1 MSIRH
6 PRFPTLLAMALAGAP
21 ATPLLA
27 QSSWE
32 EDLAAEIQI
41 MEDCTVAFLSQIVER
56 QVGGRSLI
64 MAKVHCEDG
73 RAFDATRED
82 SFAAFEFRA
91 CEPEEEPAAC

>member
-1 MSIRH
+1 MPIRH
-6 PRFPTLLAMALAGAP
+6 PAFPAVLALALA
-21 ATPLLA
+21 ATPITAAFA
-27 QSSWE
+27 QASWE
-32 EDLAAEIQI
+32 EDLAAEVLI
-41 MEDCTVAFLSQIVER
+41 MEDCTVSFLSQIVER
-56 QVGGRSLI
+56 KIDGRSLV

>member
-6 PRFPTLLAMALAGAP
+6 PVLPILLAMALAGTP
-21 ATPLLA
+21 GTPLLA

-41 MEDCTVAFLSQIVER
+41 MEDCTVSFLSQIVER
-56 QVGGRSLI
+56 QIDGRSMI

-73 RAFDATRED
+73 RAFDATRDD

-91 CEPEEEPAAC
+91 CEPEDKPAAC